1 MDKLNQFFKNF
12 LLFLVIFMAVNYI
25 MGIFINEDEEIL
37 LNSGNL
43 LFSTTDNEYSRG
55 AKVSVRIENNTKSV
69 INIPSECPGEP
80 FNVFRKENNEWVSK
94 VSEPQINCE
103 NAEDIELLPGQ
114 KTEIIYDNWSYELFG
129 NLGIFKIE
137 FSTELE
143 NEEGEIEEKTFSTNE
158 FIVKEEGILRKL
170 WNGLFYKPIYNGL
183 IFIAKTLP
191 GHNLGFAIILL
202 TLLIRTILLVPSQNA
217 MKSQKR
223 LQEIQPRLEKIKKKY
238 KDDQQRIAME
248 TMAIWKEAKVN
259 PFGSCLPLLLQFP
272 FLIALFYV
280 VQGGL
285 NPDNAHL
292 LYVEYTNFTLNNI
305 DVNFLGLLDLTKTNI
320 YVLPLIIGGL
330 QFIQMKLAMGRKK
343 NKAKQSEEMAV
354 ATNMMTYV
362 MPVMIAVF
370 TASLPA
376 GVGIYWGTSTIY
388 GIVQQIFVNK
398 SGGGSGN
405 GEPKVKVIE
414 PSNT

>member
-12 LLFLVIFMAVNYI
+12 LLFLVIFIAVNYI
-25 MGIFINEDEEIL
+25 MGIFVNQDDEVL

-43 LFSTTDNEYSRG
+43 LFTTTETEYSRG
-55 AKVSVRIENNTKSV
+55 SKVTVRIENNTKNV
-69 INIPSECPGEP
+69 ITIPSECPGEP
-80 FNVFRKENNEWVSK
+80 FDVFRKENNEWVAKTSTP
-94 VSEPQINCE
+94 EIDCE
-103 NAEDIELLPGQ
+103 SAQDIELLPGD
-114 KTEIIYDNWSYELFG
+114 KTQVIYDNWNYELFG
-129 NLGIFKIE
+129 GLGIFRIE
-137 FSTELE
+137 FNTELA
-143 NEEGEIEEKTFSTNE
+143 NEDGELEEKTISTNE
-158 FIVKEEGILRKL
+158 FIVKEEGIIKKL

-183 IFIAKTLP
+183 IFIAKTIP

-202 TLLIRTILLVPSQNA
+202 TLLIRTILLIPSQNA
-217 MKSQKR
+217 MKSQRR

-292 LYVEYTNFTLNNI
+292 LYTTYTDFGLHDI
-305 DVNFLGLLDLTKTNI
+305 DVNFLGLLDLTKTNL
-320 YVLPLIIGGL
+320 YVLPIVIGGL
-330 QFIQMKLAMGRKK
+330 QFTQMKLAMGRKAK
-343 NKAKQSEEMAV
+343 SNAKQSEEIAV

-398 SGGGSGN
+398 SGTSPERSE
-405 GEPKVKVIE
+405 EPKVKVIK
-414 PSNT
+414 SN